1 MFLLICFDIF
11 INFTSKSFSYHL
23 SFRDSF
29 LFFACR
35 YEIWKYEMQIW
46 NLSPRV
52 QLDISI
58 VRWAQSWAIESNA
71 RREIPYLRAPAY
83 CSLCNFLRITLTA
96 DLMLPI
102 FFYCFVIFPLLS
114 CWISSA
120 NNLIWIFVTFVIAI
134 EVVSF
139 WFGLFKLVILI

>member
-58 VRWAQSWAIESNA
+58 VRWAQSSQTLEEKFHIYA
-71 RREIPYLRAPAY
+71 RPRIVRFVISYELRW
-83 CSLCNFLRITLTA
+83 LQILRCQ
-96 DLMLPI
+96 

>member
-1 MFLLICFDIF
+1 MTFLLTLPQSPSHNIYPFGTAFCFSLADMKF
-11 INFTSKSFSYHL
+11 ENMK
-23 SFRDSF
+23 
-29 LFFACR
+29 CR
-35 YEIWKYEMQIW
+35 YEIYLLVFNSTSQSFAGPSRE
-46 NLSPRV
+46 LSSQTLEEKFHIYARPR
-52 QLDISI
+52 I
-58 VRWAQSWAIESNA
+58 VRFVISYE
-71 RREIPYLRAPAY
+71 LRW
-83 CSLCNFLRITLTA
+83 LQILRCQ
-96 DLMLPI
+96 